1 MKKFLFALL
10 LLVATPVQ
18 ALELLVVTAN
28 WCPVCARWV
37 AEVPEFYDDIDLP
50 LVKIDITDGIIANRE
65 YLEHYWEG
73 NIKRLYAVPT
83 FIIWDE
89 VNKRE
94 LVRWAGYQSEEHWY
108 EMLERAKLKADISII
123 DCEAVGHCESFNLG
137 PIPQN
142 QPQD

>member
-1 MKKFLFALL
+1 MKKFLFVLL
-10 LLVATPVQ
+10 LLVATPAQ

-28 WCPVCARWV
+28 WCPVCARWIS
-37 AEVPEFYDDIDLP
+37 EVPEFYDDIDLP
-50 LVKIDITDGIIANRE
+50 MVKIDITTGIISNQE

-108 EMLERAKLKADISII
+108 EMLERAKLKADQSILE
-123 DCEAVGHCESFNLG
+123 CEAIGLCDNFQLG
-137 PIPQN
+137 PLPQN
-142 QPQD
+142 QPQE

>member
-1 MKKFLFALL
+1 MKKFLFVLL
-10 LLVATPVQ
+10 LLMAMPAQ

-28 WCPVCARWV
+28 WCPVCARWID
-37 AEVPEFYDDIDLP
+37 EIPEFYDDIDLP
-50 LVKIDITDGIIANRE
+50 MIKIDITNGIIANQE

-73 NIKRLYAVPT
+73 NIKSLYAVPT

-89 VNKRE
+89 VNKR
-94 LVRWAGYQSEEHWY
+94 WAGYQSEEQWY

-123 DCEAVGHCESFNLG
+123 DCEATGLCESFNLG

>member
-1 MKKFLFALL
+1 MKKL
-10 LLVATPVQ
+10 LLVFLLLFAIPAQ

-28 WCPVCARWV
+28 WCPICARWI

-50 LVKIDITDGIIANRE
+50 MVKIDITTGIITNQK

-94 LVRWAGYQSEEHWY
+94 IVRWAGYQSEEQWY
-108 EMLERAKLKADISII
+108 EMLKRAKLKAEQSII
-123 DCEAVGHCESFNLG
+123 DCEVSGLCENFNLG

-142 QPQD
+142 QQQD

>member
-1 MKKFLFALL
+1 MKKFLFVFLL
-10 LLVATPVQ
+10 LFAIPAQ

-28 WCPVCARWV
+28 WCPICARWI

-50 LVKIDITDGIIANRE
+50 MVKIDVSTGIITNQK

-94 LVRWAGYQSEEHWY
+94 IVRWAGYQSEEQWY
-108 EMLERAKLKADISII
+108 EMLERAKLKAEQSII
-123 DCEAVGHCESFNLG
+123 DCEAIGLCDNFQLG
-137 PIPQN
+137 PLPQN
-142 QPQD
+142 QPQE

>member
-1 MKKFLFALL
+1 MKKFLFVLL
-10 LLVATPVQ
+10 LLVAMPAQ

-28 WCPVCARWV
+28 WCPVCARWID
-37 AEVPEFYDDIDLP
+37 EVPEFYDDIDLP
-50 LVKIDITDGIIANRE
+50 MIKIDITDGIISNRE

>member
-1 MKKFLFALL
+1 MKKFLFILL
-10 LLVATPVQ
+10 LLVAMPAQ

-28 WCPVCARWV
+28 WCPICARWI

-50 LVKIDITDGIIANRE
+50 MVKIDITNGIIANQE

-89 VNKRE
+89 INKRE
-94 LVRWAGYQSEEHWY
+94 IVRWAGYQSEEQWY
-108 EMLERAKLKADISII
+108 EMLERAKLKADLSII
-123 DCEAVGHCESFNLG
+123 DCELAGLCESFNLG

>member
-50 LVKIDITDGIIANRE
+50 LVKIDITDGINANRE

>member
-1 MKKFLFALL
+1 MKKFLFILL
-10 LLVATPVQ
+10 LLVAMPAQ

-28 WCPVCARWV
+28 WCPICARWLS
-37 AEVPEFYDDIDLP
+37 EVPEFYDDIDLP
-50 LVKIDITDGIIANRE
+50 MVKIDITNGIIENQE

-94 LVRWAGYQSEEHWY
+94 LVRWAGYQSEEQWY
-108 EMLERAKLKADISII
+108 EMLERAKLKAQQSIE
-123 DCEAVGHCESFNLG
+123 DCQNLNICEPHNLG
-137 PIPQN
+137 PLPETLQ
-142 QPQD
+142 

>member
-108 EMLERAKLKADISII
+108 EMLERAKVKADISII

>member
-1 MKKFLFALL
+1 MAMP
-10 LLVATPVQ
+10 AQ

-28 WCPVCARWV
+28 WCPVCARWID
-37 AEVPEFYDDIDLP
+37 EIPKFYDDIDLP
-50 LVKIDITDGIIANRE
+50 MIKIDITNGIIANQE

-73 NIKRLYAVPT
+73 NIKSLYAVPT

-94 LVRWAGYQSEEHWY
+94 IVRWAGYQSEEQWY

-123 DCEAVGHCESFNLG
+123 DCEATGLCESFNLG

>member
-28 WCPVCARWV
+28 WCPVCARWI

>member
-1 MKKFLFALL
+1 MKKLLLIFLLLFAMP
-10 LLVATPVQ
+10 AQ

-28 WCPVCARWV
+28 WCPICARWLS
-37 AEVPEFYDDIDLP
+37 EVPEFYDDIDLP
-50 LVKIDITDGIIANRE
+50 MVKIDITTGIISNQE

-94 LVRWAGYQSEEHWY
+94 IVRWAGYQSEEQWY
-108 EMLERAKLKADISII
+108 EMLKRAKLKAEQSII
-123 DCEAVGHCESFNLG
+123 DCEATGLCNNFHLG
-137 PIPQN
+137 PLPQN

>member
-1 MKKFLFALL
+1 MKKL
-10 LLVATPVQ
+10 LLVFLLLFAIPAQ

-28 WCPVCARWV
+28 WCPICARWI

-50 LVKIDITDGIIANRE
+50 MVKIDITTGIITNQK

-73 NIKRLYAVPT
+73 NIERLYAVPT

-94 LVRWAGYQSEEHWY
+94 IVRWAGYQSEEQWY
-108 EMLERAKLKADISII
+108 EMLQRAKLKAQQSII
-123 DCEAVGHCESFNLG
+123 DCEAIGLCDNFQLG
-137 PIPQN
+137 PLPQN
-142 QPQD
+142 QPLE

>member
-50 LVKIDITDGIIANRE
+50 LVKIDITAGIIENQE
-65 YLEHYWEG
+65 YLDHYWEG

-94 LVRWAGYQSEEHWY
+94 IVRWAGYQSEENWY